1 MPRRQEEP
9 MRPVDQMFQ
18 RYGEFHLNAVNKA
31 IHWVCVPLIV
41 WSVLGLLWT
50 ASPIAAAVAI
60 AASVAFY
67 LWLSLPLAVGMVV
80 VVALMIYPIS
90 LLGSHLLLVSATVFV
105 VAWIGQFVGHK
116 FEGRRPAFLDD
127 LRSLLIGPAWI
138 LGFIYRRLGIAY

>member
-1 MPRRQEEP
+1 

-18 RYGEFHLNAVNKA
+18 RYGEFHLNATNKA

-50 ASPIAAAVAI
+50 AAPIGAAVAI
-60 AASVAFY
+60 AASAAFY
-67 LWLSLPLAVGMVV
+67 LWLSLALALGMVV
-80 VVALMIYPIS
+80 VIALMIYPIS
-90 LLGSHLLLVSATVFV
+90 LLGSHLLVVSAAVFV
-105 VAWIGQFVGHK
+105 AAWIGQFVGHK